1 MLLMSLL
8 VQVFIIAVFNFV
20 IVYYVFTSVDRGDGG
35 RFSPKLQSRLP
46 KESVEVEVVGIQSQ
60 EEEQSDDGSLLPPSP
75 SNSNSVVVVEG
86 ESELT
91 LVNSM
96 KNLLFGK
103 AQEKNDTKEN
113 ENDAS
118 SEGDSPTA
126 DDKELRARLQDSA
139 EIELYPRDPSG
150 LPAHPVLE
158 LESQKLASLVN
169 KISNIIIFIKQKYSL
184 ISLEYLPFCRKILK
198 L

>member
-1 MLLMSLL
+1 M
-8 VQVFIIAVFNFV
+8 
-20 IVYYVFTSVDRGDGG
+20 IVKTNGSFAA
-35 RFSPKLQSRLP
+35 L
-46 KESVEVEVVGIQSQ
+46 VEVEVVEIQSQ
-60 EEEQSDDGSLLPPSP
+60 EEEQSDDGSLPPTSSP
-75 SNSNSVVVVEG
+75 SNSNSVVVVDG
-86 ESELT
+86 GGELT

-96 KNLLFGK
+96 KNFLFGK

-118 SEGDSPTA
+118 SEGENDSPAA

-158 LESQKLASLVN
+158 FESSKLASLVDIEHIN
-169 KISNIIIFIKQKYSL
+169 FQQTN
-184 ISLEYLPFCRKILK
+184 C
-198 L
+198 

>member
-1 MLLMSLL
+1 MILQPVVEPMDRFTAL
-8 VQVFIIAVFNFV
+8 V
-20 IVYYVFTSVDRGDGG
+20 

-46 KESVEVEVVGIQSQ
+46 KESVEVEVVEIQSQ
-60 EEEQSDDGSLLPPSP
+60 EEEQSDDGSLPPTPSP
-75 SNSNSVVVVEG
+75 SNSNSAVVVDG
-86 ESELT
+86 GGELT

-96 KNLLFGK
+96 KNFLFGK

-118 SEGDSPTA
+118 SESDGASPAA

-150 LPAHPVLE
+150 LPAHPVLG
-158 LESQKLASLVN
+158 LETPKLASLVN
-169 KISNIIIFIKQKYSL
+169 IEHFDYKQTNV
-184 ISLEYLPFCRKILK
+184 
-198 L
+198 

>member
-1 MLLMSLL
+1 MLHQMLLMSLL

-20 IVYYVFTSVDRGDGG
+20 IVYYVFTSVDRGDSG
-35 RFSPKLQSRLP
+35 RFSPKLQHRLP
-46 KESVEVEVVGIQSQ
+46 KESVEVEVVDIQSQ
-60 EEEQSDDGSLLPPSP
+60 EEEQSDDGSLPPSSP
-75 SNSNSVVVVEG
+75 SNSNSAVVVDG

-96 KNLLFGK
+96 KNFLFGK
-103 AQEKNDTKEN
+103 AQEKNDTNEK
-113 ENDAS
+113 ENDANS
-118 SEGDSPTA
+118 DGDSAAA
-126 DDKELRARLQDSA
+126 DDEELRARLQDSA

-169 KISNIIIFIKQKYSL
+169 KISYILIHQTNTTEFHQHIFL
-184 ISLEYLPFCRKILK
+184 FTGRF
-198 L
+198 

>member
-1 MLLMSLL
+1 MLDQMLLMAAL

-20 IVYYVFTSVDRGDGG
+20 IVYYVFTSVDRGNSG

-46 KESVEVEVVGIQSQ
+46 KESAEVEVVEIQSQ
-60 EEEQSDDGSLLPPSP
+60 EEEQPDDGSLPPTPSP
-75 SNSNSVVVVEG
+75 SNSNGVVVVDG

-96 KNLLFGK
+96 KNFLFGK

-113 ENDAS
+113 ANDAS
-118 SEGDSPTA
+118 SEGDSPAA
-126 DDKELRARLQDSA
+126 DDEELRARLQDSA

-150 LPAHPVLE
+150 LPAHPVLG
-158 LESQKLASLVN
+158 LESQKLASLV
-169 KISNIIIFIKQKYSL
+169 
-184 ISLEYLPFCRKILK
+184 
-198 L
+198 

>member
-1 MLLMSLL
+1 MLHQMLLMSLL

-20 IVYYVFTSVDRGDGG
+20 IVYYVFTSVERGDSG

-46 KESVEVEVVGIQSQ
+46 KESVEVEVVEIQSQ
-60 EEEQSDDGSLLPPSP
+60 EEEQSDDGSLPPSS
-75 SNSNSVVVVEG
+75 SNSNGAVVVDG
-86 ESELT
+86 GSEVT

-96 KNLLFGK
+96 KNFLFGK

-118 SEGDSPTA
+118 SEDDRPAA
-126 DDKELRARLQDSA
+126 DDEELRARLQDSA

-150 LPAHPVLE
+150 LPAHPVLG
-158 LESQKLASLVN
+158 LETPKLASLVN
-169 KISNIIIFIKQKYSL
+169 IEHFDYKQTNV
-184 ISLEYLPFCRKILK
+184 
-198 L
+198 

>member
-1 MLLMSLL
+1 MLHQMLLMSLL

-46 KESVEVEVVGIQSQ
+46 KESVEVEVVEIQSQ
-60 EEEQSDDGSLLPPSP
+60 EEEQSDDGSLPPSPSP
-75 SNSNSVVVVEG
+75 SNSNGAVVVDG

-103 AQEKNDTKEN
+103 AQEKNDTNEN
-113 ENDAS
+113 ESDAS
-118 SEGDSPTA
+118 SEGDRPAA
-126 DDKELRARLQDSA
+126 DDEELRARLQDSA

-150 LPAHPVLE
+150 LPAHPVLG
-158 LESQKLASLVN
+158 LETPKLASLVN
-169 KISNIIIFIKQKYSL
+169 KLSNIWFSTNKYS
-184 ISLEYLPFCRKILK
+184 
-198 L
+198 